1 MKSQIRE
8 VLEQEIKK
16 AWQFEEPIDYI
27 INTALEKIMEI
38 FLAVLPKDIPNSGTM
53 SDKNRRAYNNYRKGR
68 NEVLAD
74 IRKALK

>member
-27 INTALEKIMEI
+27 IKTALEKIMEI
-38 FLAVLPKDIPNSGTM
+38 FLAVLPKDKQGITY
-53 SDKNRRAYNNYRKGR
+53 K
-68 NEVLAD
+68 
-74 IRKALK
+74 